1 MFKYTIH
8 TILAYERIHTINQ
21 NKAKKQENKIKGIKK
36 YINTVDVPM
45 CLLNKKLIMVRVSIF
60 ALELDLRLTDIIKT
74 IQTMIR
80 KWSILK
86 MNK

>member
-1 MFKYTIH
+1 
-8 TILAYERIHTINQ
+8 
-21 NKAKKQENKIKGIKK
+21 
-36 YINTVDVPM
+36 M